1 MDEHL
6 RKIQVTLPPFC
17 VRDTM
22 SELMRLGAI
31 LKGLAETLPLNTLY
45 VEVPSAEISAFEAW
59 LADASK
65 GQGKVFNGVSANDE
79 DA

>member
-6 RKIQVTLPPFC
+6 RKIQIKLPPFC

-22 SELMRLGAI
+22 SELMRLGAT

-45 VEVPSAEISAFEAW
+45 VEVPSEEVLAFEVW